1 MTLSSDLDRH
11 PQAAAF
17 LQAIIE
23 QPDDDLP
30 RLAFA
35 DWLTEHGDEA
45 RAEFIRVQIEL
56 ARLSVYDPRAR
67 PLRDREAALLQ
78 THGDAWRGALARI
91 TSEAVFHRGFVERV
105 KLGVRQFMDNA
116 AELVRLAPIRTVQL
130 LRAMQSKLSM
140 ADLAASEHL
149 TGVRGLSLSGSQL
162 GDGALAAL
170 LGGASWDRLEE
181 LNLYGSEIHS
191 STIRALNKLRLS
203 RLHTLV
209 LAGNDLRRL
218 LKDVL
223 AAVSSSALRRL
234 DLGDCGLD
242 RNDVD
247 ALCAWSGL
255 ASVESL
261 DLRANRVGVRGTQ
274 ALTASGRL
282 GALRHLDLNDCAV
295 GIGGMHALADCPAL
309 AGLTRLRLTGNAI
322 KPAGIEALAAGPS
335 LRNLEALD
343 LASNELAGDGTW
355 HLAGW
360 PGLAPLRSLGL
371 RNNLLD
377 AARLGVLLASP
388 HLGELVDLELADNYF
403 LKGPGMKVL
412 AGCERLATLD
422 LLDLRN
428 CGLDHQAIEPLLD
441 SLHLGRLHT
450 LLLWGNRLGEKSQA
464 RLKARFADCRF

>member
-56 ARLSVYDPRAR
+56 AKLSEYDPHAR
-67 PLRDREAALLQ
+67 QLRQRESALQ
-78 THGDAWRGALARI
+78 TEHGYAWLGGLAII
-91 TSEAVFHRGFVERV
+91 TSEAVFRRGFVERV

-116 AELVRLAPIRTVQL
+116 TELFRLAPIRAVQL
-130 LRAMQSKLSM
+130 LRVSQSKLSM
-140 ADLAASEHL
+140 AELAASEHL
-149 TGVRGLSLSGSQL
+149 ARVRGLVLSGSQL

-170 LGGASWDRLEE
+170 LGGASWEGLEE
-181 LNLYGSEIHS
+181 LNLSGSDGRDD
-191 STIRALNKLRLS
+191 TIRALGKLRLK

-209 LAGNDLRRL
+209 LSRNDLRRR
-218 LKDVL
+218 LKSVL
-223 AAVSSSALRRL
+223 AAISSCPLRRL
-234 DLGDCGLD
+234 DLADTNLD
-242 RNDVD
+242 RDDID
-247 ALCAWSGL
+247 ALCAWPGL

-261 DLRANRVGVRGTQ
+261 DLSRSRVGVRGTQ
-274 ALTASGRL
+274 ALTASGHL
-282 GALRHLDLNDCAV
+282 GALKHLDLSDCAV
-295 GIGGMHALADCPAL
+295 GIGGMRALAECTAL
-309 AGLTRLRLTGNAI
+309 AGLTGLALTGNAVVL
-322 KPAGIEALAAGPS
+322 AGIEALVAGPS
-335 LRNLEALD
+335 LRNLEVLD
-343 LASNELAGDGTW
+343 LASNELAGDGIW

-360 PGLAPLRSLGL
+360 SGLAPVRSLGL

-377 AARLGVLLASP
+377 ATRLGVLLASP
-388 HLGELVDLELADNYF
+388 HLGELVELELADNYW

-412 AGCERLATLD
+412 AGCERLGLLD

-428 CGLDHQAIEPLLD
+428 CGLDHQAVEPLLA
-441 SLHLGRLHT
+441 SPHLGRLHT
-450 LLLWGNRLGEKSQA
+450 LLLWGNRIGEKTRA
-464 RLKARFADCRF
+464 LLKKRFADCRF